1 MLSMKAIKEGGSAS
15 RAKIVSSLKD
25 GGSNGMTSLFPNFRV
40 MNREHKDRPVQ
51 TQKRT
56 TKLNWLIMSIPKYGP
71 RAKAILKDK

>member
-1 MLSMKAIKEGGSAS
+1 MKDIKEGGKAL
-15 RAKIVSSLKD
+15 RLRIVSSLKG
-25 GGSNGMTSLFPNFRV
+25 GGSDGMNFLFPNFRV

-71 RAKAILKDK
+71 KAPAILKDKKK